1 MSIHSFAQAL
11 LAFLGDETWLV
22 VLIDQVI
29 EIVIGFENDVATTAA
44 VAAAGPAFGPVG
56 LTMKGHGAFPTV
68 AGLRINLDLVDEH
81 ERQEKGRGRMGLAR
95 ANSSKR

>member
-1 MSIHSFAQAL
+1 
-11 LAFLGDETWLV
+11 
-22 VLIDQVI
+22 
-29 EIVIGFENDVATTAA
+29 
-44 VAAAGPAFGPVG
+44 
-56 LTMKGHGAFPTV
+56 MKGHGAFPTV